1 MPRPPALTKI
11 PTYTSDYE
19 NLCHS
24 LDDYIRSLSAADKLA
39 FLNAIRSGAAFN
51 FTPTS

>member
-1 MPRPPALTKI
+1 MPRPAALTKI
-11 PTYTSDYE
+11 PAFLTPIESMND
-19 NLCHS
+19 S
-24 LDDYIRSLSAADKLA
+24 LDAYLKSLSDTDLLA

>member
-1 MPRPPALTKI
+1 MPRPAPFTKI
-11 PTYTSDYE
+11 PPFLTPVE
-19 NLCHS
+19 QANACF
-24 LDDYIRSLSAADKLA
+24 DDYLKSLSDADLLA